1 VAPGAAP
8 AAAEPRRR
16 PRRDGVVVPLHV
28 PWTARLRA
36 TAGLVVM
43 VACLGAVTA
52 VLIAALAIAAS
63 RALGQF

>member
-1 VAPGAAP
+1 VQAAP
-8 AAAEPRRR
+8 HRR
-16 PRRDGVVVPLHV
+16 PRRDGVVVPLRV

-43 VACLGAVTA
+43 VACLGSATA
-52 VLIAALAIAAS
+52 VVIAALALAAS

>member
-1 VAPGAAP
+1 M
-8 AAAEPRRR
+8 
-16 PRRDGVVVPLHV
+16 PLHV

-43 VACLGAVTA
+43 VACLGAATA
-52 VLIAALAIAAS
+52 VVIAVLAIAAS

>member
-1 VAPGAAP
+1 
-8 AAAEPRRR
+8 
-16 PRRDGVVVPLHV
+16 VVPLRV

-43 VACLGAVTA
+43 VACLGSATA
-52 VLIAALAIAAS
+52 VVIAALAVVAV